1 MALRTHI
8 AAIVVPALFV
18 GPAALYHFSDS
29 AVVTGRSDNGG
40 GLDDLLRSMGF
51 NPINPPS
58 NIIGLGSIY
67 QVSADGREYRTIC
80 PVGTALLS
88 ASVSES
94 PSTRTVA
101 EQLQRASFALEG
113 QFAQRISDKIG
124 ADKSQAVRYTL
135 SDVRLLEV
143 PLAVNR
149 TIFTRLIEDAACR
162 AEVDFELRNQQFVC
176 QSQTILEATA
186 AYDVA
191 TGSTVTDAVQ
201 LQQTT
206 AAVKEVIEADAKGHV
221 ETSGT
226 KLITGSALHYGVKV
240 NPLCVAPPQSRFARS
255 LPRNRFDQAMNFIKF
270 RMLEPILP
278 ATPDQPV
285 H

>member
-1 MALRTHI
+1 
-8 AAIVVPALFV
+8 
-18 GPAALYHFSDS
+18 
-29 AVVTGRSDNGG
+29 
-40 GLDDLLRSMGF
+40 MGF

-80 PVGTALLS
+80 PADTALLS
-88 ASVSES
+88 ASIFES

-101 EQLQRASFALEG
+101 QQLQRAGYALEG
-113 QFAQRISDKIG
+113 QFAQRISDKLG
-124 ADKSQAVRYTL
+124 ADKSQAVRYSL
-135 SDVRLLEV
+135 SDVKLLEV

-162 AEVDFELRNQQFVC
+162 AEVDFELQNHQFVC
-176 QSQTILEATA
+176 QGQTILAATA
-186 AYDVA
+186 AYDIA
-191 TGSTVTDAVQ
+191 TGSDVTDAVQ
-201 LQQTT
+201 LRQAA
-206 AAVKEVIEADAKGHV
+206 AAVKEVIEADATGHV

-240 NPLCVAPPQSRFARS
+240 NPLCVAPPHSRFART

-270 RMLEPILP
+270 SMLEPILP
-278 ATPDQPV
+278 TTADQV